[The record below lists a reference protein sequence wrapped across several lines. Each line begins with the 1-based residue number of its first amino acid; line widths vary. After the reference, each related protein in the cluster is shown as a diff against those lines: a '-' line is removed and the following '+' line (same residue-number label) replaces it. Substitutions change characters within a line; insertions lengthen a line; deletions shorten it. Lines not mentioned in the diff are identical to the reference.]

1 MAFTKTI
8 QALIMDEGRATD
20 DFMAYKPKA
29 WANDQMRERYG
40 HVLLDDDGANSFPY
54 LCYQHLQRE
63 YRGLLTWFD
72 GDRNFMPTLQS
83 VFMTQRVSGPLG
95 DGVGWDFK
103 PNGDPCHEMIV
114 FKNTLLSV
122 WRAAHGV
129 PPRHRI
135 SGNPRFGGMA
145 TMIRSAY
152 EERAKLHRWTPCRD
166 PKWARL
172 TGAEISARW
181 VAHSTF
187 VFLLQLGVDKRF
199 AWEAARCQKLYGPYD
214 SQEVL

>member
-8 QALIMDEGRATD
+8 QALIMDEGKATEE
-20 DFMAYKPKA
+20 FLAFKPKD
-29 WANDQMRERYG
+29 WAKDQMAERYG
-40 HVLLDDDGANSFPY
+40 HLLKDTDGANSIPY
-54 LCYQHLQRE
+54 LCFEHLKRE
-63 YRGLLTWFD
+63 YRALLTWF
-72 GDRNFMPTLQS
+72 NPNNEFVPTLQS
-83 VFMTQRVSGPLG
+83 AFMAQRVSGPLG
-95 DGVGWDFK
+95 DGIGWDFK
-103 PNGDPCHEMIV
+103 PNGDPCQEMLI
-114 FKNTLLSV
+114 FKNTLMSV
-122 WRAAHGV
+122 WRAAEAV
-129 PPRHRI
+129 PPQQRV

-145 TMIRSAY
+145 TLIRSAY

-166 PKWARL
+166 PKWAIL
-172 TGAEISARW
+172 TGADISARW